1 MDTLDR
7 TNMNEIRNKNFK
19 FKVKNYLRKVKN
31 GLIFLGALVLLNE
44 IAKTIM

>member
-1 MDTLDR
+1 MNTLDR
-7 TNMNEIRNKNFK
+7 TNIKEIRNKNFK

-44 IAKTIM
+44 VVKTIM